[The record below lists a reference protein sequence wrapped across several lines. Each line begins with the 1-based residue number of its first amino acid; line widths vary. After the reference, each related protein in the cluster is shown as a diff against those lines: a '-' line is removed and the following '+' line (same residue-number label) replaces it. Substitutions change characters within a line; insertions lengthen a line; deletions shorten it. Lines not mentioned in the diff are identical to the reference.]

1 MDEGVRLR
9 RNTAKMLGR
18 YLFPAVIG
26 AGGWGA
32 ARHFA
37 ADPTS
42 VFSNTGPFMYASGA
56 LFLGA
61 VGALAALFWSFYIVV
76 DEAGMTVRARGATTR
91 LPWSSVEM
99 LTAAKRGTDWGNP
112 ILEVRVA
119 PGVRIRRRFGLGHEG
134 RRAYGLLPLE
144 SFTVP
149 PEQVVAI
156 LDKHSGGK
164 VDAQDYLNYR
174 AGKRAVAQWLTEQQ
188 RIRDRPDDETGEG
201 R

>member
-1 MDEGVRLR
+1 M
-9 RNTAKMLGR
+9 
-18 YLFPAVIG
+18 
-26 AGGWGA
+26 GA

-37 ADPTS
+37 ADPNS
-42 VFSNTGPFMYASGA
+42 VFSNTGPFMYLGA
-56 LFLGA
+56 AMFLGA
-61 VGALAALFWSFYIVV
+61 ALALVALLWSFYIDVN
-76 DEAGMTVRARGATTR
+76 EAGMTVRARGATTR

-112 ILEVRVA
+112 ILEIRVA

-134 RRAYGLLPLE
+134 RRAYGLLSLE
-144 SFTVP
+144 SFNLP

-156 LDKHSGGK
+156 LDKYSGGR

-188 RIRDRPDDETGEG
+188 RTRDRIN
-201 R
+201 